1 MIFNYIRVSTIDQNT
16 ARQLVG
22 VPCDREYIDK
32 ASGKDVN
39 RPELQNML
47 NNLREGD
54 VINVHSLDRACRN
67 VKDLLEIVETIQKKG
82 CTIKFHKENLV
93 FNPNTEDPLN
103 KAIMTII
110 GAISEL
116 ERSLIVE
123 RVREGCY
130 QAKLAGK
137 YKGRQNTL
145 SDIQAD
151 ELRSMIG
158 KYNRSQIAKHFG
170 ITVRST
176 YHYAPAASSKK

>member
-1 MIFNYIRVSTIDQNT
+1 
-16 ARQLVG
+16 
-22 VPCDREYIDK
+22 
-32 ASGKDVN
+32 
-39 RPELQNML
+39 
-47 NNLREGD
+47 
-54 VINVHSLDRACRN
+54 
-67 VKDLLEIVETIQKKG
+67 
-82 CTIKFHKENLV
+82 
-93 FNPNTEDPLN
+93 
-103 KAIMTII
+103 MTII

-176 YHYAPAASSKK
+176 YHYAPATTSPKE